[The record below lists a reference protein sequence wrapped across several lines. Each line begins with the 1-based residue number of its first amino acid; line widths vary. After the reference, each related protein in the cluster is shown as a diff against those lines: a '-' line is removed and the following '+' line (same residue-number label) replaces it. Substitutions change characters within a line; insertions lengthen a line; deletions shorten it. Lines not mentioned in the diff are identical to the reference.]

1 MELMLAGA
9 ALGFSA
15 ILLRSTIAI
24 CLIAAAI
31 PIVWITSFAT
41 AASVSVVGLLAAVL
55 GFNSSLGISLVALII
70 LSSTQQAR
78 I

>member
-1 MELMLAGA
+1 MELMLTGA

-31 PIVWITSFAT
+31 PIVWITSFIT

-55 GFNSSLGISLVALII
+55 GFNSALGVSLATLMI
-70 LSSTQQAR
+70 LSSTSQAR
-78 I
+78 T